1 MAHPAQI
8 RNKQVTKHFTEKT
21 IKEIWKEKMAAN
33 KTGAKTDD
41 MCEFVCNYF
50 QKRLGIMAAV
60 VEVCPLWHTG
70 VEKLPNGRVV
80 GLVIGTA
87 G

>member
-1 MAHPAQI
+1 M
-8 RNKQVTKHFTEKT
+8 TKHFTEKT

-33 KTGAKTDD
+33 KSGAKMDD

-60 VEVCPLWHTG
+60 VEVRFPHVHNLHW
-70 VEKLPNGRVV
+70 LR
-80 GLVIGTA
+80 LSSA
-87 G
+87 S